1 MTSKLTKDQ
10 LEAIRLRYERSSGG
24 YWMVEDGCYVCDVSN
39 TRKVNDGEDYV
50 GSVVIADC
58 VKGED
63 AEFIAFAHD
72 EDIPR
77 LLSHIEYLEERLKKL
92 SLKYSVANDLLSD
105 LHEYLEDTIYCYD
118 AIYYELSS
126 YLNAEMGDED
136 DDDR

>member
-58 VKGED
+58 VKG
-63 AEFIAFAHD
+63 
-72 EDIPR
+72 
-77 LLSHIEYLEERLKKL
+77 KMQNL
-92 SLKYSVANDLLSD
+92 SLLLTMKIF
-105 LHEYLEDTIYCYD
+105 LVF
-118 AIYYELSS
+118 
-126 YLNAEMGDED
+126 
-136 DDDR
+136 

>member
-1 MTSKLTKDQ
+1 
-10 LEAIRLRYERSSGG
+10 
-24 YWMVEDGCYVCDVSN
+24 MVEDGCYVCDVSN

-77 LLSHIEYLEERLKKL
+77 LLRHIEHLEERLKKL

-126 YLNAEMGDED
+126 YLNAEEGDENA
-136 DDDR
+136 DDR